1 MLDEG
6 DALFVH
12 AEPIRPAEWGYIF
25 DLADAQTALAATEQ
39 RFCFVG
45 HSHIPFLCAEEGG
58 DVARVDAGPVRSRAR
73 YLANVGSVGQPRDGD
88 PRACFALWDRAAG
101 TLELVRC
108 PYAVA
113 AAQDKIIAAGL
124 PSFLAE
130 RLARGQ

>member
-1 MLDEG
+1 MS
-6 DALFVH
+6 
-12 AEPIRPAEWGYIF
+12 REWM
-25 DLADAQTALAATEQ
+25 
-39 RFCFVG
+39 R
-45 HSHIPFLCAEEGG
+45 
-58 DVARVDAGPVRSRAR
+58 VRSRAR

-88 PRACFALWDRAAG
+88 PRACFALWDQAAG
-101 TLELVRC
+101 ILELVRC

>member
-1 MLDEG
+1 MKR
-6 DALFVH
+6 AMS
-12 AEPIRPAEWGYIF
+12 REWM
-25 DLADAQTALAATEQ
+25 
-39 RFCFVG
+39 R
-45 HSHIPFLCAEEGG
+45 
-58 DVARVDAGPVRSRAR
+58 VRSRAR

>member
-1 MLDEG
+1 MSRE
-6 DALFVH
+6 
-12 AEPIRPAEWGYIF
+12 R
-25 DLADAQTALAATEQ
+25 T
-39 RFCFVG
+39 R
-45 HSHIPFLCAEEGG
+45 
-58 DVARVDAGPVRSRAR
+58 VRSHAR

-113 AAQDKIIAAGL
+113 AGL